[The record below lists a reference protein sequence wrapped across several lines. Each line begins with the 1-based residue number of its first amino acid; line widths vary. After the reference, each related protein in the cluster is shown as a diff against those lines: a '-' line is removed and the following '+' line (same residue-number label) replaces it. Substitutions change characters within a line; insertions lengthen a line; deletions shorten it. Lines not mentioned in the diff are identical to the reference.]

1 MNTLG
6 PGLCFC
12 VNTRALTKEQSAA
25 FRRASF
31 LAATPFIPPTT
42 MALMMI
48 PLVYLGIGAVSALGA
63 GVGTALGFA
72 TGLQIRRWLPKSPPG
87 EQHSTATVPLV
98 HA

>member
-1 MNTLG
+1 
-6 PGLCFC
+6 
-12 VNTRALTKEQSAA
+12 
-25 FRRASF
+25 
-31 LAATPFIPPTT
+31 

-98 HA
+98 HACARACADAAVPDREA